1 MLAASPSRLRLLL
14 SALDEWALLVMAPIY
29 LLLGMH
35 CRGETEL
42 QRSENYDE
50 LHERFK
56 EKQMHKKR
64 AMAERLQMQEAMLL
78 ERKRL

>member
-1 MLAASPSRLRLLL
+1 MLAASPSRIQLLL

-50 LHERFK
+50 LH
-56 EKQMHKKR
+56 
-64 AMAERLQMQEAMLL
+64 
-78 ERKRL
+78 